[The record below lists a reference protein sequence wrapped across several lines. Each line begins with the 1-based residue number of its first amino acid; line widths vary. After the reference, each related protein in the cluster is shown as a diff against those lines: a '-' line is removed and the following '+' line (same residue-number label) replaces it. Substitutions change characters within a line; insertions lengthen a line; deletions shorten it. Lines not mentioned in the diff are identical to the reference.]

1 MQPNLIYNLQ
11 VTLANPRSFC
21 AGVVRAI
28 EIVEKALKI
37 YGSPVYVL
45 HEIVHNKHVVD
56 SLRAQGAIF
65 VETLEEVPEGETI
78 IFSAHGVSRERIEQA
93 QQKYLNIIDATCP
106 LVTKVHR
113 EVDRYARKA
122 KEVILIGHAG
132 HVEVEGTLGQ
142 YDRQWG
148 GDIYLVQN
156 VEDVYR
162 LKVKNPENLG
172 YVTQT
177 TLSFYDTQKIIRAL
191 KKRFPL
197 ISSPKKND
205 ICYATQNRQQA
216 VIELAEKVDV
226 LLVVGAKN
234 SSNAN
239 RLREVGEERGISS
252 YLIEDAD
259 ELQEEWISPD
269 THIGITAGAST
280 PEKLVRGV
288 LNKLRVKGVAKVT
301 EMQAAPETIV
311 FPLPAQ
317 VRSSDKFLEN
327 T

>member
-28 EIVEKALKI
+28 DIVERALEI

-56 SLRAQGAIF
+56 NLREKGAVF
-65 VETLEEVPEGETI
+65 VETLAEVPEGETI

-93 QQKYLNIIDATCP
+93 HQRNLNIIDATCP

-113 EVDRYARKA
+113 EVTRYARKA
-122 KEVILIGHAG
+122 KEVVLIGHAG
-132 HVEVEGTLGQ
+132 HVEVDGTLGQ

-156 VEDVYR
+156 VEDVER
-162 LKVKNPENLG
+162 LEVKYPDHLG

-177 TLSFYDTQKIIRAL
+177 TLSFYDTQKIIQAL
-191 KKRFPL
+191 KTRFPL
-197 ISSPKKND
+197 ISNPKKND

-216 VIELAEKVDV
+216 VIEMAENVDV
-226 LLVVGAKN
+226 LLVVGSKN
-234 SSNAN
+234 SSNSN
-239 RLREVGEERGISS
+239 RLREVGEERGIPA
-252 YLIEDAD
+252 YLIESAD
-259 ELQEEWISPD
+259 EVQDAWFVPGD
-269 THIGITAGAST
+269 RIGITAGAST
-280 PEKLVRGV
+280 PEILVQEV
-288 LNKLRVKGVAKVT
+288 LNQLRLKGVANIT
-301 EMQAAPETIV
+301 EMQAVPETIV
-311 FPLPAQ
+311 FPLPAG
-317 VRSSDKFLEN
+317 VRSSDRFLEKK
-327 T
+327 